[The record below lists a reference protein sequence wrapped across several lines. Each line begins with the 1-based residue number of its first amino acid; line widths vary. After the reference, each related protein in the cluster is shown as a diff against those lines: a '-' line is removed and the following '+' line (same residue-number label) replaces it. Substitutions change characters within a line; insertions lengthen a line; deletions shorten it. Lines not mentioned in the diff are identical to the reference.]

1 MAPTSES
8 VDKILWCHHSNGTSL
23 EVISDGAAWCSA
35 FYKMKFDAFVEFYL
49 WALSEVKWLYN
60 VPEEKSASVGAQLSD
75 LVYL

>member
-23 EVISDGAAWCSA
+23 AVISDGAAWCSA
-35 FYKMKFDAFVEFYL
+35 FCKMKFDAFVEFL
-49 WALSEVKWLYN
+49 LRPLSEVKWPYK

-75 LVYL
+75 LV